1 MYTKHF
7 CFSALLIVSF
17 TYTSV
22 AQNLK
27 KKYRSGDEN
36 TMGWYFNT
44 AFMSG
49 EKVGNI
55 YSRTIA
61 YSGDGFNDL
70 VQRVS
75 GSSIY
80 KVISDNYLNP
90 EFEETDLYDGR
101 PAATGHS
108 VIGRSGQASY
118 NGKTFMNT
126 SASGLL
132 FSEAVWGKL
141 PAKLHEGDS
150 WKVELTQA
158 WELGGP
164 GTQTVTVMQ
173 MDAEHHTITLKREGN
188 SEGFFDGD
196 AKQIPII
203 TKDGKK
209 LTVDVAPGAAHWTGY
224 TTFKNGVVISD
235 ELLVTRR
242 VTLKAGDVSFSGNE
256 REYILL
262 NAMPV
267 AKD

>member
-1 MYTKHF
+1 MHIKHLYLSV
-7 CFSALLIVSF
+7 CLVILF
-17 TYTSV
+17 TYSSS
-22 AQNLK
+22 AQALRA
-27 KKYRSGDEN
+27 KYRSGDKN
-36 TMGWYFNT
+36 TSAWYFTT
-44 AFMSG
+44 AFLPG

-75 GSSIY
+75 GSSVY
-80 KVISDNYLNP
+80 KVTNDNYLGP

-108 VIGRSGQASY
+108 IIGRSGQGSY

-132 FSEAVWGKL
+132 FSELVWGKL

-150 WKVELTQA
+150 WQVELTQA

-196 AKQIPII
+196 AKQIPIT

-209 LTVDVAPGAAHWTGY
+209 LTADVLPGTAHWTGY
-224 TTFKNGVVISD
+224 TIFKNGVVISD
-235 ELLVTRR
+235 ELLVTRPI
-242 VTLKAGDVSFSGNE
+242 TIKAGDVSWSGNQ

-267 AKD
+267 EQ

>member
-1 MYTKHF
+1 MRTKHLF
-7 CFSALLIVSF
+7 LSSLLIISF
-17 TYTSV
+17 TYTSL
-22 AQNLK
+22 AQNLRA
-27 KKYRSGDEN
+27 KYRSGDEN
-36 TMGWYFNT
+36 TSAWYFAT
-44 AFMSG
+44 AFLPG

-61 YSGDGFNDL
+61 YSGEGFNDL

-75 GSSIY
+75 GSSTY
-80 KVISDNYLNP
+80 KVTNDNYLNP

-101 PAATGHS
+101 PVSTGHS
-108 VIGRSGQASY
+108 VIGRSGQGSY

-173 MDAEHHTITLKREGN
+173 MDAEHHTITLKREG
-188 SEGFFDGD
+188 SSDGFFDGD
-196 AKQIPII
+196 AKQLPIT

-209 LTVDVAPGAAHWTGY
+209 LTVDLVPGPAHWTGY
-224 TTFKNGVVISD
+224 TIFKKGVVISD
-235 ELLVTRR
+235 ELLVTRP
-242 VTLKAGDVSFSGNE
+242 VTLKAGEVSFNGNE

-267 AKD
+267 EK